1 MRAVGFGSARS
12 YLASR
17 SIVVFAV
24 FLTYL
29 VRAII
34 QKLLGNVIGLKT
46 EKPKTAQIS
55 GATTMAGAPEK
66 RGHEKAATRA
76 CFCQKFIR
84 RSLPGTERP
93 ATRRWRIPGFPG
105 PLSSR
110 HFELTPSATP
120 NEGLGLDG
128 M

>member
-55 GATTMAGAPEK
+55 GATTMAGGPEK

-84 RSLPGTERP
+84 RSCQERRDL
-93 ATRRWRIPGFPG
+93 RREGGVSPVFPV
-105 PLSSR
+105 PYLRAISS
-110 HFELTPSATP
+110 
-120 NEGLGLDG
+120 
-128 M
+128 

>member
-46 EKPKTAQIS
+46 EKPKTAEIS

-66 RGHEKAATRA
+66 RGMKR
-76 CFCQKFIR
+76 Q
-84 RSLPGTERP
+84 RP
-93 ATRRWRIPGFPG
+93 AHVSAKNSSAEVCQERRDLRREGGVSPVFPV
-105 PLSSR
+105 PYLRAISS
-110 HFELTPSATP
+110 
-120 NEGLGLDG
+120 
-128 M
+128 